1 LWDTN
6 NNISREKRDRPH
18 QESFALLSEVTKK
31 AGNGCFIICLFFGTP
46 VEHLNLNKNDVK
58 SRLAGAGFPVMN
70 TGQAARRPT
79 DSKLEPFELPNLLK
93 TL

>member
-1 LWDTN
+1 M
-6 NNISREKRDRPH
+6 
-18 QESFALLSEVTKK
+18 TKK
-31 AGNGCFIICLFFGTP
+31 ADADCFIICLFFGTP

-79 DSKLEPFELPNLLK
+79 DSKSVSGQK
-93 TL
+93 QQVRIGKKK